1 MRESRGEFM
10 YSFYLENRRKKGF
23 AYIDYSEEKAIDNL
37 YQKKNIPFI
46 RQLWNKYYE
55 DYTFGLKELEAA
67 QKDMMAYLST
77 ENWDI
82 SNKEE
87 QEQMYLIYKLIA
99 IVSYALFNKDGLVGS
114 GD

>member
-10 YSFYLENRRKKGF
+10 YSFYLENRRKKEF
-23 AYIDYSEEKAIDNL
+23 AYIDYSEERAIGNL

-67 QKDMMAYLST
+67 QKDMMTCLST

-99 IVSYALFNKDGLVGS
+99 IVSYALFNKDCLVGS